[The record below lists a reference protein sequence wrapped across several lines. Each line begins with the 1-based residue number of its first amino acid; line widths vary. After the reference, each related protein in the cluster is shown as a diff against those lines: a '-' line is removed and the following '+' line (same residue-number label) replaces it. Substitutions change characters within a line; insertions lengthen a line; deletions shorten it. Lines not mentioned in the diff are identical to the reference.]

1 MLPLALTW
9 ALGAAI
15 AVLIGDAFTQQAFD
29 RALLDDAYVV
39 SSHIEE
45 DGVGLALSLTHDE
58 MDAVLFDHSETMY
71 FAVLLDDGSLLAG
84 QPGLE
89 GAAAPTGSASY
100 AFSTIQYGGERLRAV
115 MLKQRDAPGF
125 RVIIAQT
132 TLVRSQLLQRLLIY
146 SVVPQLALLGL
157 VAWGLRWAI
166 RQDLAPLTAL
176 QQTLDRRAA
185 DDLTP
190 LPPAVA
196 GEAKSREVEH
206 VGVAIN
212 ALLGRVSDG
221 MRAQRE
227 FAGNVAHELRTP
239 LAGIGALAEYGLAQ
253 TDPHVQREQLR
264 AIVDSQRRASHLVDQ
279 LLALALAD
287 EARDSLTLAPV
298 ALGVVA
304 RDVVLRLLP
313 RADLAGVDLGANDLE
328 QPITVLANVSLLESV
343 LTNLIDNAVRHGR
356 HPNGQAPVVTVELA
370 RSGGEARL
378 TVVDNGPGLSA
389 EERHSLRQRWAQGSN
404 GSPLGEGAGLG
415 LAIVARYAELMQAR
429 FELAPASTLD
439 GLRASLVFKAIPS

>member
-45 DGVGLALSLTHDE
+45 AGAGLALSLTPDE
-58 MDAVLFDHSETMY
+58 LDAVLFDHSETMY

-89 GAAAPTGSASY
+89 GAAAPPGGASY

-115 MLKQRDAPGF
+115 MLTQRDAPGF

-146 SVVPQLALLGL
+146 SAVPQLALLGL

-185 DDLTP
+185 GDLTP

-196 GEAKSREVEH
+196 GEANSREVEH

-221 MRAQRE
+221 VRSQRE
-227 FAGNVAHELRTP
+227 FVGNVAHELRTP

-264 AIVDSQRRASHLVDQ
+264 AIVESQRRASHLVDQ

-298 ALGVVA
+298 ALGAVA

-328 QPITVLANVSLLESV
+328 QPITVLANVSLLEGV

-370 RSGGEARL
+370 RSDGEARL

-389 EERHSLRQRWAQGSN
+389 EERLSLRQRWAQGSN
-404 GSPLGEGAGLG
+404 NSRLGEGAGLG

-439 GLRASLVFKAIPS
+439 GLRASLVFKAIPA